1 MSSNSTPDSAPAEV
15 DLLVDVYDDHKVRIE
30 FRLYRLGE
38 ATRAK
43 VTVSGSGTMEGAH
56 ALVAFLDKAVAKA
69 TADKTSA
76 MVFLAAVESTPIRAQ
91 FLLGKW
97 LVGNKQR
104 VGQVS
109 VVGAKTWERKLAT
122 AVAAIANF
130 KHIAFHETEAAGNVF
145 LGWHTR

>member
-1 MSSNSTPDSAPAEV
+1 MNDTTATTSSPSEV
-15 DLLVDVYDDHKVRIE
+15 DLLVDVYDDRKVRIE
-30 FRLYRLGE
+30 FRLYRLGD

-97 LVGNKQR
+97 LIGNKQR

-109 VVGAKTWERKLAT
+109 VVGAKAWERKLAS

-130 KHIAFHETEAAGNVF
+130 KHIAFHETEVAGNTF
-145 LGWHTR
+145 LGWQTR